1 MVKVQ
6 HTEWPASRMHEAKHS
21 ASNQV
26 KEGGLWHAD
35 KGEELL
41 KEANRLIKPKRRDKV
56 RKFLKICWIIFGL
69 CVVWY
74 ILFQMFYENVP

>member
-1 MVKVQ
+1 MVRVK
-6 HTEWPASRMHEAKHS
+6 HTEWPACRVHEAKQS

-35 KGEELL
+35 KGTELL
-41 KEANRLIKPKRRDKV
+41 KEANRLIKPKCRDEV
-56 RKFLKICWIIFGL
+56 RKFLKIFWMILGL

-74 ILFQMFYENVP
+74 VLFQMFYENGS